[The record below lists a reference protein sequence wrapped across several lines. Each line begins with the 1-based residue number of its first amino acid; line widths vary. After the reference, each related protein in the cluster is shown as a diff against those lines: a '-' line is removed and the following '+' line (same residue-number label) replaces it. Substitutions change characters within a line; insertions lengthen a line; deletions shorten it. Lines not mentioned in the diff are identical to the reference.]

1 MMYNCIGDKIMTKL
15 LSGIECRNNLKE
27 NLIKKIKKIKEK
39 ITIIVISA
47 GNNEA
52 SKIYIKN
59 KIKECQSVNI
69 ECQHLH
75 FEKTTTNELI
85 KTITKLNKDKNI
97 TGILVQL
104 PLPKNI
110 EENKV
115 INTIDYKKDI
125 DGLTASNI
133 AKLYS
138 NEQGIIPCTAKGIID
153 LLEYN
158 KIEIEEK
165 NITIIGR
172 SNLVGKPLTLALLN
186 KNATVTLC
194 HSKTKN
200 LKIHTKSADIIIVAV
215 GKPGLIN
222 QKMVSKDTIIIDVG
236 INRINGKI
244 CGDADKSVYK
254 KCKAV
259 TPVPGGVGPMT
270 VYEVLSNTLECYKLQ
285 KGKE

>member
-1 MMYNCIGDKIMTKL
+1 MYNCIGDKIMTKL
-15 LSGIECRNNLKE
+15 LSGIECKNKLKE
-27 NLIKKIKKIKEK
+27 NLTKKINKIKEK
-39 ITIIVISA
+39 ITITVISV
-47 GNNEA
+47 GNDEA

-75 FEKTTTNELI
+75 FEKISTNELI

-125 DGLTASNI
+125 DGLTKSNI

-138 NEQGIIPCTAKGIID
+138 NQKGIIPCTAKGIID

-158 KIEIEEK
+158 KIEIEGK

-186 KNATVTLC
+186 KNATVTTC
-194 HSKTKN
+194 HSKTKD
-200 LKIHTKSADIIIVAV
+200 LKKHTKKADIIIVAV
-215 GKPGLIN
+215 GKPNLI
-222 QKMVSKDTIIIDVG
+222 KKEMISKNSIIIDVG
-236 INRINGKI
+236 INRVNGKI
-244 CGDADKSVYK
+244 SGDVDKSVYK
-254 KCKAV
+254 KCKAI

-270 VYEVLSNTLECYKLQ
+270 VYEVLSNTLECYELQ
-285 KGKE
+285 KNKK

>member
-1 MMYNCIGDKIMTKL
+1 MYNCIGDKIMTKL
-15 LSGIECRNNLKE
+15 LSGIECKNKLKE
-27 NLIKKIKKIKEK
+27 NLTKKINKIKEK
-39 ITIIVISA
+39 ITITVISV
-47 GNNEA
+47 GNDEA

-69 ECQHLH
+69 ECQYLH
-75 FEKTTTNELI
+75 FEKISTNELI

-125 DGLTASNI
+125 DGLTKSNI

-138 NEQGIIPCTAKGIID
+138 NQKGIIPCTAKGIID

-158 KIEIEEK
+158 KIEIEGK

-186 KNATVTLC
+186 KNATVTTC
-194 HSKTKN
+194 HSKTKD
-200 LKIHTKSADIIIVAV
+200 LKKHTKKADIIIVAV
-215 GKPGLIN
+215 GKPNLI
-222 QKMVSKDTIIIDVG
+222 KKEMISKNSIIIDVG

-244 CGDADKSVYK
+244 SGDVDKSVYK

-259 TPVPGGVGPMT
+259 TPVPGGVVPMT

-285 KGKE
+285 KDKK

>member
-1 MMYNCIGDKIMTKL
+1 MTNL
-15 LSGIECRNNLKE
+15 ISGIKCRDELKKNLSKR
-27 NLIKKIKKIKEK
+27 IKKIKEK
-39 ITIIVISA
+39 LTLTVISV
-47 GNNEA
+47 GDDEA

-69 ECQHLH
+69 ECNHLH
-75 FEKTTTNELI
+75 FENITTNKLVKII
-85 KTITKLNKDKNI
+85 KKLNKDSSV
-97 TGILVQL
+97 TSILVQL

-110 EENKV
+110 DENII
-115 INTIDYKKDI
+115 INTIDYKKDV
-125 DGLTASNI
+125 DGLTDINI

-138 NEQGIIPCTAKGIID
+138 NKKGIIPCTAKGIID
-153 LLEYN
+153 LLEFN
-158 KIEIEEK
+158 KINIEEK
-165 NITIIGR
+165 NVTIIGR
-172 SNLVGKPLTLALLN
+172 SNLVGKPLAVSLLN

-222 QKMVSKDTIIIDVG
+222 QKMVSKNSIIIDVG

-244 CGDADKSVYK
+244 SGDVDKSVYK
-254 KCKAV
+254 KCKAI

-270 VYEVLSNTLECYKLQ
+270 VYEVLSNTLECYELQ
-285 KGKE
+285 KNKK

>member
-1 MMYNCIGDKIMTKL
+1 MYNYIGDKIMTKL
-15 LSGIECRNNLKE
+15 LSGIECKNKLKE
-27 NLIKKIKKIKEK
+27 NLTKKINKIKEK
-39 ITIIVISA
+39 ITITVISV
-47 GNNEA
+47 GNDEA

-75 FEKTTTNELI
+75 FEKISTNELI

-125 DGLTASNI
+125 DGLTKSNI

-138 NEQGIIPCTAKGIID
+138 NQKGIIPCTAKGIID

-158 KIEIEEK
+158 EIEIEEK

-186 KNATVTLC
+186 KNATVTTC
-194 HSKTKN
+194 HSKTKD
-200 LKIHTKSADIIIVAV
+200 LKKHTKKADIIIVAV
-215 GKPGLIN
+215 GKPNLI
-222 QKMVSKDTIIIDVG
+222 KKEMISKNSIIIDVG

-244 CGDADKSVYK
+244 SGDVDKSVYK
-254 KCKAV
+254 KCKAI

-270 VYEVLSNTLECYKLQ
+270 VYEVLSNTLECYELQ
-285 KGKE
+285 KNKK

>member
-1 MMYNCIGDKIMTKL
+1 MYNCIGDKIMTKL
-15 LSGIECRNNLKE
+15 LSGIECKNKLKE
-27 NLIKKIKKIKEK
+27 NLTKKINKIKEK
-39 ITIIVISA
+39 ITITVISV
-47 GNNEA
+47 GNDEA

-75 FEKTTTNELI
+75 FEKISTNELI

-125 DGLTASNI
+125 DGLTKSNI

-138 NEQGIIPCTAKGIID
+138 NQKGIIPCTAKGIID

-158 KIEIEEK
+158 KIEIEGK

-186 KNATVTLC
+186 KNATVTTC
-194 HSKTKN
+194 HSKTKD
-200 LKIHTKSADIIIVAV
+200 LKKHTKKADIIIVAV
-215 GKPGLIN
+215 GKPNLI
-222 QKMVSKDTIIIDVG
+222 KKEMVSKNSIIIDVG
-236 INRINGKI
+236 INRVNGKI
-244 CGDADKSVYK
+244 SGDVDKSVYK
-254 KCKAV
+254 KCKAI

-270 VYEVLSNTLECYKLQ
+270 VYEVLSNTLECYELQ
-285 KGKE
+285 KNKK

>member
-1 MMYNCIGDKIMTKL
+1 MKI
-15 LSGIECRNNLKE
+15 
-27 NLIKKIKKIKEK
+27 IK
-39 ITIIVISA
+39 
-47 GNNEA
+47 
-52 SKIYIKN
+52 
-59 KIKECQSVNI
+59 
-69 ECQHLH
+69 
-75 FEKTTTNELI
+75 
-85 KTITKLNKDKNI
+85 KLNKDSSV
-97 TGILVQL
+97 TSILVQL

-110 EENKV
+110 DENII
-115 INTIDYKKDI
+115 INTIDYKKDV
-125 DGLTASNI
+125 DGLTDINI

-138 NEQGIIPCTAKGIID
+138 NKKGIIPCTAKGIID
-153 LLEYN
+153 LLEFN
-158 KIEIEEK
+158 KINIEEK
-165 NITIIGR
+165 NVTIIGR
-172 SNLVGKPLTLALLN
+172 SNLVGKPLAVSLLN

-285 KGKE
+285 KDKK

>member
-1 MMYNCIGDKIMTKL
+1 MTNL
-15 LSGIECRNNLKE
+15 ISGIKCRDELKKNLSKR
-27 NLIKKIKKIKEK
+27 IKKIKEK
-39 ITIIVISA
+39 LTLTVISV
-47 GNNEA
+47 GDDEA

-69 ECQHLH
+69 ECNHLH
-75 FEKTTTNELI
+75 FENITTNKLVKII
-85 KTITKLNKDKNI
+85 KKLNKDSSV
-97 TGILVQL
+97 TSILVQL

-110 EENKV
+110 DENII
-115 INTIDYKKDI
+115 INTIDYKKDV
-125 DGLTASNI
+125 DGLTDINI

-138 NEQGIIPCTAKGIID
+138 NKKGIIPCTAKGIID
-153 LLEYN
+153 LLEFN
-158 KIEIEEK
+158 KINIEEK
-165 NITIIGR
+165 NVTIIGR
-172 SNLVGKPLTLALLN
+172 SNLVGKPLAVSLLN

>member
-1 MMYNCIGDKIMTKL
+1 MTNL
-15 LSGIECRNNLKE
+15 ISGIKCRDELKKNLSKR
-27 NLIKKIKKIKEK
+27 IKKIKEK
-39 ITIIVISA
+39 LTLTVISV
-47 GNNEA
+47 GDDEA

-69 ECQHLH
+69 ECNHLH
-75 FEKTTTNELI
+75 FENITTNKLVKII
-85 KTITKLNKDKNI
+85 KKLNKDSSV
-97 TGILVQL
+97 TSILVQL

-110 EENKV
+110 DENII
-115 INTIDYKKDI
+115 INTIDYKKDV
-125 DGLTASNI
+125 DGLTDINI

-138 NEQGIIPCTAKGIID
+138 NKKGIIPCTAKGIID
-153 LLEYN
+153 LLEFN
-158 KIEIEEK
+158 KINIEEK
-165 NITIIGR
+165 NVTIIGR
-172 SNLVGKPLTLALLN
+172 SNLVGKPLAVSLLN

-259 TPVPGGVGPMT
+259 TPVPGGV
-270 VYEVLSNTLECYKLQ
+270 
-285 KGKE
+285 

>member
-1 MMYNCIGDKIMTKL
+1 MTNL
-15 LSGIECRNNLKE
+15 ISGIKCRDELKKNLSKR
-27 NLIKKIKKIKEK
+27 IKKIKEK
-39 ITIIVISA
+39 LTLTVISV
-47 GNNEA
+47 GDDEA

-69 ECQHLH
+69 ECNHLH
-75 FEKTTTNELI
+75 FENITTNKLVKII
-85 KTITKLNKDKNI
+85 KKLNKDSSV
-97 TGILVQL
+97 TSILVQL

-110 EENKV
+110 DENII
-115 INTIDYKKDI
+115 INTIDYKKDV
-125 DGLTASNI
+125 DGLTDINI

-138 NEQGIIPCTAKGIID
+138 NKKGIIPCTAKGIID
-153 LLEYN
+153 LLEFS
-158 KIEIEEK
+158 KINIEEK
-165 NITIIGR
+165 NVTIIGR
-172 SNLVGKPLTLALLN
+172 SNLVGKPLAVSLLN

-222 QKMVSKDTIIIDVG
+222 QKMVSKNSIIIDVG

-244 CGDADKSVYK
+244 SGDVDKSVYK
-254 KCKAV
+254 KCKAI

-285 KGKE
+285 KDKK

>member
-1 MMYNCIGDKIMTKL
+1 MTNL
-15 LSGIECRNNLKE
+15 ISGIKCRDELKKNLSKR
-27 NLIKKIKKIKEK
+27 IKKIKEK
-39 ITIIVISA
+39 LTLTVISV
-47 GNNEA
+47 GDDEA

-69 ECQHLH
+69 ECNHLH
-75 FEKTTTNELI
+75 FENITTNKLVKII
-85 KTITKLNKDKNI
+85 KKLNKDSSV
-97 TGILVQL
+97 TSILVQL

-110 EENKV
+110 DENII
-115 INTIDYKKDI
+115 INTIDYKKDV
-125 DGLTASNI
+125 DGLTDINI

-138 NEQGIIPCTAKGIID
+138 NKKGIIPCTAKGIID
-153 LLEYN
+153 LLEFN
-158 KIEIEEK
+158 KINIEEK
-165 NITIIGR
+165 NVTIIGR
-172 SNLVGKPLTLALLN
+172 SNLVGKPLAVSLLN

-200 LKIHTKSADIIIVAV
+200 LKIHTKSADIIIAAV

-285 KGKE
+285 KDKK

>member
-1 MMYNCIGDKIMTKL
+1 MYNYTGDKIMTKL
-15 LSGIECRNNLKE
+15 LSGIECRNKLKE
-27 NLIKKIKKIKEK
+27 NLTKKINKIKEK
-39 ITIIVISA
+39 ITITVISV
-47 GNNEA
+47 GNDEA

-59 KIKECQSVNI
+59 KTKECQSVNI
-69 ECQHLH
+69 DCQHLH

-85 KTITKLNKDKNI
+85 NLITKLNKDKNI

-125 DGLTASNI
+125 DGLTKSNI

-138 NEQGIIPCTAKGIID
+138 NQKGIIPCTAKGIID

-158 KIEIEEK
+158 KIEIEGK

-194 HSKTKN
+194 HSKTKD
-200 LKIHTKSADIIIVAV
+200 LKKHTKKADIIIVAV
-215 GKPGLIN
+215 GQPSLI
-222 QKMVSKDTIIIDVG
+222 KKEMVSNNSIIIDVG

-244 CGDADKSVYK
+244 SGDVDKSVYK
-254 KCKAV
+254 KCKAI

-270 VYEVLSNTLECYKLQ
+270 VYEVLSNTLECYELQ
-285 KGKE
+285 KNKK

>member
-1 MMYNCIGDKIMTKL
+1 MYNCIGDKIMTKL
-15 LSGIECRNNLKE
+15 LSGIECRNKLKE
-27 NLIKKIKKIKEK
+27 NLTKKINKIKEK
-39 ITIIVISA
+39 ITIAVISV

-75 FEKTTTNELI
+75 FEKSTTNELI
-85 KTITKLNKDKNI
+85 KLITKLNQDKNI

-125 DGLTASNI
+125 DGLTESNI

-138 NEQGIIPCTAKGIID
+138 NQKGIIPCTAKGIMD

-158 KIEIEEK
+158 KIEIEGK

-186 KNATVTLC
+186 KNATVTTC
-194 HSKTKN
+194 HSKTKD
-200 LKIHTKSADIIIVAV
+200 LKKHTKKADIIIVAV
-215 GKPGLIN
+215 GKPNLI
-222 QKMVSKDTIIIDVG
+222 KKEMISKNSIIIDVG
-236 INRINGKI
+236 INRVNGKI
-244 CGDADKSVYK
+244 SGDVDKSVYK
-254 KCKAV
+254 KCKAI

-270 VYEVLSNTLECYKLQ
+270 VYEVLSNTLECYELQ
-285 KGKE
+285 KNKN

>member
-1 MMYNCIGDKIMTKL
+1 MYNYIGDKIMTKL
-15 LSGIECRNNLKE
+15 LSGIECKNKLKE
-27 NLIKKIKKIKEK
+27 NLTKKINKIKEK
-39 ITIIVISA
+39 ITITVISV
-47 GNNEA
+47 GNDEA

-75 FEKTTTNELI
+75 FEKISTNELI

-125 DGLTASNI
+125 DGLTKSNI

-138 NEQGIIPCTAKGIID
+138 NQKGIIPCTAKGIID

-158 KIEIEEK
+158 KIEIEGK

-186 KNATVTLC
+186 KNATVTTC
-194 HSKTKN
+194 HSKTKD
-200 LKIHTKSADIIIVAV
+200 LKKHTKKADIIIVAV
-215 GKPGLIN
+215 GKPNLI
-222 QKMVSKDTIIIDVG
+222 KKEMISKNSIIIDVG

-244 CGDADKSVYK
+244 SGDVDKSVYK
-254 KCKAV
+254 KCKAI

-270 VYEVLSNTLECYKLQ
+270 VYEVLSNTLECYELQ
-285 KGKE
+285 KNKK

>member
-1 MMYNCIGDKIMTKL
+1 MYNYIGDKIMTKL
-15 LSGIECRNNLKE
+15 LSGIECRNKLKE
-27 NLIKKIKKIKEK
+27 KLTKKINKIKEK
-39 ITIIVISA
+39 ITITVISV
-47 GNNEA
+47 GNDEA

-85 KTITKLNKDKNI
+85 NLITKLNKDKNI

-125 DGLTASNI
+125 DGLTKSNI

-138 NEQGIIPCTAKGIID
+138 NQKGIIPCTAKGIID

-158 KIEIEEK
+158 KIEIEGK

-186 KNATVTLC
+186 KNATVTTC
-194 HSKTKN
+194 HSKTKD
-200 LKIHTKSADIIIVAV
+200 LKTHTKKADIIIVAV
-215 GKPGLIN
+215 GQPSLI
-222 QKMVSKDTIIIDVG
+222 KKEMVSNNSIIIDVG

-244 CGDADKSVYK
+244 SGDVDKSVYK

-285 KGKE
+285 KDKK

>member
-1 MMYNCIGDKIMTKL
+1 MYNYIGDKIMTKL
-15 LSGIECRNNLKE
+15 LSGIECRNKLKE
-27 NLIKKIKKIKEK
+27 NLTKKINKIKEK
-39 ITIIVISA
+39 ITITVISV
-47 GNNEA
+47 GNDEA

-59 KIKECQSVNI
+59 KTKECQSVNI

-85 KTITKLNKDKNI
+85 NLITKLNKDKNI

-125 DGLTASNI
+125 DGLTKSNI

-138 NEQGIIPCTAKGIID
+138 NQKGIIPCTAKGIID

-158 KIEIEEK
+158 KIEIEGK

-194 HSKTKN
+194 HSKTKD
-200 LKIHTKSADIIIVAV
+200 LKKHTKKADIIIVAV
-215 GKPGLIN
+215 GKPNLI
-222 QKMVSKDTIIIDVG
+222 KKEMISKNSIIIDVG

-244 CGDADKSVYK
+244 SGDIDKSVYK
-254 KCKAV
+254 KCKAI

-270 VYEVLSNTLECYKLQ
+270 VYEVLSNTLECYELQ
-285 KGKE
+285 KNKK

>member
-1 MMYNCIGDKIMTKL
+1 MYNYIGDKIMTKL
-15 LSGIECRNNLKE
+15 LSGIECRNKLKE
-27 NLIKKIKKIKEK
+27 KLTKKINKIKEK
-39 ITIIVISA
+39 ITITVISV
-47 GNNEA
+47 GNDEA

-85 KTITKLNKDKNI
+85 NLITKLNKDKNI

-125 DGLTASNI
+125 DGLTKSNI

-138 NEQGIIPCTAKGIID
+138 NQKGIIPCTAKGIID

-158 KIEIEEK
+158 KIEIEGK

-186 KNATVTLC
+186 KNATVTTC
-194 HSKTKN
+194 HSKTKD
-200 LKIHTKSADIIIVAV
+200 LKTHTKKADIIIVAV
-215 GKPGLIN
+215 GQPSLI
-222 QKMVSKDTIIIDVG
+222 KKEMVSNNSIIIDVG

-244 CGDADKSVYK
+244 SGDVDKSVYK

-270 VYEVLSNTLECYKLQ
+270 VYF
-285 KGKE
+285 

>member
-1 MMYNCIGDKIMTKL
+1 MYNCIGDKIMTKL
-15 LSGIECRNNLKE
+15 LSGIECKNKLKE
-27 NLIKKIKKIKEK
+27 NLTKKINKIKEK
-39 ITIIVISA
+39 ITITVISV

-75 FEKTTTNELI
+75 FEKISTNELI

-125 DGLTASNI
+125 DGLTKSNI

-138 NEQGIIPCTAKGIID
+138 NQKGIIPCTAKGIID

-158 KIEIEEK
+158 KIEIEGK

-186 KNATVTLC
+186 KNATVTTC
-194 HSKTKN
+194 HSKTKD
-200 LKIHTKSADIIIVAV
+200 LKKHTKKADIIIVAV
-215 GKPGLIN
+215 GKPNLI
-222 QKMVSKDTIIIDVG
+222 KKEMISKNSIIIDVG

-244 CGDADKSVYK
+244 SGDVDKSVYK
-254 KCKAV
+254 KCKAI

-270 VYEVLSNTLECYKLQ
+270 VYEVLSNTLECYELQ
-285 KGKE
+285 KNKK

>member
-1 MMYNCIGDKIMTKL
+1 MYNYTGDKIMTKL
-15 LSGIECRNNLKE
+15 LSGIECRNKLKE
-27 NLIKKIKKIKEK
+27 NLTKKINKIKEK
-39 ITIIVISA
+39 ITITVISV
-47 GNNEA
+47 GNDEA

-59 KIKECQSVNI
+59 KTKECQSVNI

-85 KTITKLNKDKNI
+85 NLITKLNKDKNI

-125 DGLTASNI
+125 DGLTKSNI

-138 NEQGIIPCTAKGIID
+138 NQKGIIPCTAKGIID

-158 KIEIEEK
+158 KIEIEGK

-194 HSKTKN
+194 HSKTKD
-200 LKIHTKSADIIIVAV
+200 LKKHTKKADIIIVAV
-215 GKPGLIN
+215 GQPSLI
-222 QKMVSKDTIIIDVG
+222 KKEMVSNNSIIIDVG

-244 CGDADKSVYK
+244 SGDVDKSVYK

-270 VYEVLSNTLECYKLQ
+270 VYEVLSNTLECYELQ
-285 KGKE
+285 KNKK

>member
-1 MMYNCIGDKIMTKL
+1 MTNL
-15 LSGIECRNNLKE
+15 ISGIKCRDELKKNLSKR
-27 NLIKKIKKIKEK
+27 IKKIKEK
-39 ITIIVISA
+39 LTLTVISV
-47 GNNEA
+47 GDDEA

-69 ECQHLH
+69 ECNHLH
-75 FEKTTTNELI
+75 FENITTNKLVKII
-85 KTITKLNKDKNI
+85 KKLNKDSSV
-97 TGILVQL
+97 TSILVQL

-110 EENKV
+110 DENII
-115 INTIDYKKDI
+115 INTIDYKKDV
-125 DGLTASNI
+125 DGLTDINI

-138 NEQGIIPCTAKGIID
+138 NKKGIIPCTAKGIID
-153 LLEYN
+153 LLEFN
-158 KIEIEEK
+158 KINIEEK
-165 NITIIGR
+165 NVTIIGR
-172 SNLVGKPLTLALLN
+172 SNLVGKPLAVSLLN

-222 QKMVSKDTIIIDVG
+222 RKMVSKDTIIIDVG

>member
-1 MMYNCIGDKIMTKL
+1 MYNYTGDKIMTKL
-15 LSGIECRNNLKE
+15 LSGIECRNKLKE
-27 NLIKKIKKIKEK
+27 NLTKKINKIKEK
-39 ITIIVISA
+39 ITITVISV
-47 GNNEA
+47 GNDEA

-59 KIKECQSVNI
+59 KTKECQSVNI
-69 ECQHLH
+69 DCQHLH

-85 KTITKLNKDKNI
+85 NLITKLNKDKNI

-125 DGLTASNI
+125 DGLTKSNI

-138 NEQGIIPCTAKGIID
+138 NQKGIIPCTAKGIID

-158 KIEIEEK
+158 KIEIEGK

-186 KNATVTLC
+186 KNATVTTC
-194 HSKTKN
+194 HSKTKD
-200 LKIHTKSADIIIVAV
+200 LKKHTKKADIIIVAV
-215 GKPGLIN
+215 VKPNLI
-222 QKMVSKDTIIIDVG
+222 KKEMISKNSIIIDVG

-244 CGDADKSVYK
+244 SGDVDKSVYK
-254 KCKAV
+254 KCKSI

-270 VYEVLSNTLECYKLQ
+270 VYEVLSNTLECYELQ
-285 KGKE
+285 KNKK

>member
-1 MMYNCIGDKIMTKL
+1 MYNYIGDKIMTKL
-15 LSGIECRNNLKE
+15 LSGIECRNKLKE
-27 NLIKKIKKIKEK
+27 NLTKKINKIKEK
-39 ITIIVISA
+39 ITITVISV
-47 GNNEA
+47 GNDEA

-59 KIKECQSVNI
+59 KTKECQSVNI
-69 ECQHLH
+69 DCQHLH

-85 KTITKLNKDKNI
+85 NLITKLNKDKNI

-125 DGLTASNI
+125 DGLTKSNI

-138 NEQGIIPCTAKGIID
+138 NQKGIIPCTAKGIID

-158 KIEIEEK
+158 KIEIEGK

-194 HSKTKN
+194 HSKTKD
-200 LKIHTKSADIIIVAV
+200 LKKHTKKADIIIVAV
-215 GKPGLIN
+215 GKPNLI
-222 QKMVSKDTIIIDVG
+222 KKEMISKNSIIIDVG

-244 CGDADKSVYK
+244 SGDVDKSVYK
-254 KCKAV
+254 KCKAI

-270 VYEVLSNTLECYKLQ
+270 VYEVLSNTLECYELQ
-285 KGKE
+285 KNKK

>member
-1 MMYNCIGDKIMTKL
+1 MTNL
-15 LSGIECRNNLKE
+15 ISGIKCRDELKKNLSKR
-27 NLIKKIKKIKEK
+27 IKKIKEK
-39 ITIIVISA
+39 LTLTVISV
-47 GNNEA
+47 GDDEA

-69 ECQHLH
+69 ECNHLH
-75 FEKTTTNELI
+75 FENITTNKLVKII
-85 KTITKLNKDKNI
+85 KKLNKDSSV
-97 TGILVQL
+97 TSILVQL

-110 EENKV
+110 DENII
-115 INTIDYKKDI
+115 INTIDYKKDV
-125 DGLTASNI
+125 DGLTDINI

-138 NEQGIIPCTAKGIID
+138 NKKGIIPCTAKGIID
-153 LLEYN
+153 LLEFN
-158 KIEIEEK
+158 KINIEEK
-165 NITIIGR
+165 NVTIIGR
-172 SNLVGKPLTLALLN
+172 SNLVGKPLAVSLLN

-285 KGKE
+285 KDKE

>member
-1 MMYNCIGDKIMTKL
+1 MYNYIGDKIMTKL
-15 LSGIECRNNLKE
+15 LSGIECRNKLKE
-27 NLIKKIKKIKEK
+27 KLTKKINKIKEK
-39 ITIIVISA
+39 ITITVISV
-47 GNNEA
+47 GNDEA

-85 KTITKLNKDKNI
+85 NLITKLNKDKNI

-125 DGLTASNI
+125 DGLTKSNI

-138 NEQGIIPCTAKGIID
+138 NQKGIIPCTAKGIID

-158 KIEIEEK
+158 KIEIEGK

-194 HSKTKN
+194 HSKTKD
-200 LKIHTKSADIIIVAV
+200 LKKHTKKADIIIVAV
-215 GKPGLIN
+215 GQPSLI
-222 QKMVSKDTIIIDVG
+222 KKEMVSNNSIIIDVG

-244 CGDADKSVYK
+244 SGDVDKSVYK

-270 VYEVLSNTLECYKLQ
+270 VYEVLSNTLECYELQ
-285 KGKE
+285 KNKK

>member
-1 MMYNCIGDKIMTKL
+1 MYNCIGDKIMTKL
-15 LSGIECRNNLKE
+15 LSGIECRNKLKE
-27 NLIKKIKKIKEK
+27 NLTKKINKIKEK
-39 ITIIVISA
+39 ITIAVISV

-75 FEKTTTNELI
+75 FEKSTTNELI
-85 KTITKLNKDKNI
+85 KLITKLNQDKNI

-125 DGLTASNI
+125 DGLTKSNI

-138 NEQGIIPCTAKGIID
+138 NQKGIIPCTAKGIID

-158 KIEIEEK
+158 KIEIEGK

-186 KNATVTLC
+186 KNATVTTC
-194 HSKTKN
+194 HSKTKD
-200 LKIHTKSADIIIVAV
+200 LKKQTKKADIIIVAV
-215 GKPGLIN
+215 GKPNLI
-222 QKMVSKDTIIIDVG
+222 KKEMISKNSIIIDVG

-244 CGDADKSVYK
+244 AGDVDKSVYK
-254 KCKAV
+254 KCKAI

-270 VYEVLSNTLECYKLQ
+270 VYEVLSNTLECYELQ
-285 KGKE
+285 KNKK

>member
-1 MMYNCIGDKIMTKL
+1 MYNCIGDKIMTKL
-15 LSGIECRNNLKE
+15 LSGIECRNKLKE
-27 NLIKKIKKIKEK
+27 NLTKKINKIKEK
-39 ITIIVISA
+39 ITIAVISV

-75 FEKTTTNELI
+75 FEKSTTNELI
-85 KTITKLNKDKNI
+85 KLITKLNQDKNI

-125 DGLTASNI
+125 DGLTESNI

-138 NEQGIIPCTAKGIID
+138 NQKGIIPCTAKGIMD

-158 KIEIEEK
+158 KIEIEGK

-186 KNATVTLC
+186 KNATVTTC
-194 HSKTKN
+194 HSKTKD
-200 LKIHTKSADIIIVAV
+200 LKKHTKKADIIIVAV
-215 GKPGLIN
+215 GKPNLI
-222 QKMVSKDTIIIDVG
+222 KKEMISKNSIIIDVG

-244 CGDADKSVYK
+244 SGDVDKSVYK
-254 KCKAV
+254 KCKAI

-270 VYEVLSNTLECYKLQ
+270 VYEVLSNTLECYELQ
-285 KGKE
+285 KNKN

>member
-1 MMYNCIGDKIMTKL
+1 MYNCIGDKIMTKL
-15 LSGIECRNNLKE
+15 LSGIECRNKLKE
-27 NLIKKIKKIKEK
+27 KLIKKINKIKEK
-39 ITIIVISA
+39 ITITVISV
-47 GNNEA
+47 GNDEA

-75 FEKTTTNELI
+75 FEKISTNELI

-125 DGLTASNI
+125 DGLTKSNI

-138 NEQGIIPCTAKGIID
+138 NQKGIIPCTAKGIID

-158 KIEIEEK
+158 KIEIEGK

-186 KNATVTLC
+186 KNATVTTC
-194 HSKTKN
+194 HSKTKD
-200 LKIHTKSADIIIVAV
+200 LKKHTKKADIIIVAV
-215 GKPGLIN
+215 GQPSLI
-222 QKMVSKDTIIIDVG
+222 KKEMVSNNSIIIDVG

-244 CGDADKSVYK
+244 YGDVDKTVYK
-254 KCKAV
+254 KCKAI

-270 VYEVLSNTLECYKLQ
+270 VYEVLSNTIECYKLQ
-285 KGKE
+285 KNKK

>member
-1 MMYNCIGDKIMTKL
+1 MYNCIGDKIMTKL
-15 LSGIECRNNLKE
+15 LNGIECKNKLKE
-27 NLIKKIKKIKEK
+27 NLTKKINKIKEK
-39 ITIIVISA
+39 ITITVISV

-75 FEKTTTNELI
+75 FEKISTNELI

-125 DGLTASNI
+125 DGLTKSNI

-138 NEQGIIPCTAKGIID
+138 NQKGIIPCTAKGIID
-153 LLEYN
+153 LLECN
-158 KIEIEEK
+158 KIEIEGK

-186 KNATVTLC
+186 KNATVTTC
-194 HSKTKN
+194 HSKTKD
-200 LKIHTKSADIIIVAV
+200 LKKHTKKADIIIVAV
-215 GKPGLIN
+215 GKPNLI
-222 QKMVSKDTIIIDVG
+222 KKEMISKNSIIIDVG
-236 INRINGKI
+236 INRIDGKI
-244 CGDADKSVYK
+244 SGDVDKSVYK
-254 KCKAV
+254 KCKAI

-270 VYEVLSNTLECYKLQ
+270 VYEVLSNTLECYELQ
-285 KGKE
+285 KNKK

>member
-1 MMYNCIGDKIMTKL
+1 MYNYIGDKIMTKL
-15 LSGIECRNNLKE
+15 LSGIECRNKLKE
-27 NLIKKIKKIKEK
+27 NLTKKINKIKEK
-39 ITIIVISA
+39 ITITVISV
-47 GNNEA
+47 GNDEA

-85 KTITKLNKDKNI
+85 NLITKLNKDKNI

-125 DGLTASNI
+125 DGLTKSNI

-138 NEQGIIPCTAKGIID
+138 NQKGIIPCTAKGIID

-158 KIEIEEK
+158 KIEIEGK

-186 KNATVTLC
+186 KNATVTTC
-194 HSKTKN
+194 HSKTKD
-200 LKIHTKSADIIIVAV
+200 LKKHTKKADIIIIAV
-215 GKPGLIN
+215 GKPSLI
-222 QKMVSKDTIIIDVG
+222 KKEMISKNSIIIDVG

-244 CGDADKSVYK
+244 SGDVDKSVYK

-285 KGKE
+285 KDKK

>member
-1 MMYNCIGDKIMTKL
+1 MTNL
-15 LSGIECRNNLKE
+15 ISGIKCRDELKKNLSKR
-27 NLIKKIKKIKEK
+27 IKKIKEK
-39 ITIIVISA
+39 LTLTVISV
-47 GNNEA
+47 GDDEE

-69 ECQHLH
+69 ECNHLH
-75 FEKTTTNELI
+75 FENITTNKLVKII
-85 KTITKLNKDKNI
+85 KKLNKDSSV
-97 TGILVQL
+97 TSILVQL

-110 EENKV
+110 DENII
-115 INTIDYKKDI
+115 INKIDYKKDV
-125 DGLTASNI
+125 DGLTDINI

-138 NEQGIIPCTAKGIID
+138 NKKGIIPCTAKGIID
-153 LLEYN
+153 LLEFN
-158 KIEIEEK
+158 KINIEEK
-165 NITIIGR
+165 NVTIIGR
-172 SNLVGKPLTLALLN
+172 SNLVGKPLAVSLLN

>member
-1 MMYNCIGDKIMTKL
+1 MYNCIGDKIMTKL
-15 LSGIECRNNLKE
+15 LSGIECKNKLKE
-27 NLIKKIKKIKEK
+27 NLTKKINKIKEK
-39 ITIIVISA
+39 ITITVISV
-47 GNNEA
+47 GNDEA

-75 FEKTTTNELI
+75 FEKISTNELI

-125 DGLTASNI
+125 DGLTKSNT

-138 NEQGIIPCTAKGIID
+138 NQKGIIPCTAKGIID

-158 KIEIEEK
+158 KIEIEGK

-186 KNATVTLC
+186 KNATVTTC
-194 HSKTKN
+194 HSKTKD
-200 LKIHTKSADIIIVAV
+200 LKKHTKKADIIIVAV
-215 GKPGLIN
+215 GKPNLI
-222 QKMVSKDTIIIDVG
+222 KKEMVSKNSIIIDVG
-236 INRINGKI
+236 INRVNGKI
-244 CGDADKSVYK
+244 SGDVDKSVYK
-254 KCKAV
+254 KCKAI

-270 VYEVLSNTLECYKLQ
+270 VYEVLSNTLEC
-285 KGKE
+285 

>member
-1 MMYNCIGDKIMTKL
+1 MTNL
-15 LSGIECRNNLKE
+15 ISGIKCRDELKKNLSKR
-27 NLIKKIKKIKEK
+27 IKKIKEK
-39 ITIIVISA
+39 LTLTVISV
-47 GNNEA
+47 GDDEA

-69 ECQHLH
+69 ECNHLH
-75 FEKTTTNELI
+75 FENITTNKLVKII
-85 KTITKLNKDKNI
+85 KKLNKDSSV
-97 TGILVQL
+97 TSILVQL

-110 EENKV
+110 DENII
-115 INTIDYKKDI
+115 INTIDYKKDV
-125 DGLTASNI
+125 DGLTDINI

-138 NEQGIIPCTAKGIID
+138 NKKGIIPCTAKGIID
-153 LLEYN
+153 LLEFN
-158 KIEIEEK
+158 KINIEEK
-165 NITIIGR
+165 NVTIIGR
-172 SNLVGKPLTLALLN
+172 SNLVGKPLAVSLLN

-285 KGKE
+285 KDKK

>member
-1 MMYNCIGDKIMTKL
+1 MTNL
-15 LSGIECRNNLKE
+15 ISGIKCRDELKKNLSKR
-27 NLIKKIKKIKEK
+27 IKKIKEK
-39 ITIIVISA
+39 LTLTVISV
-47 GNNEA
+47 GDDEA

-69 ECQHLH
+69 ECNHLH
-75 FEKTTTNELI
+75 FENITTNKLVKII
-85 KTITKLNKDKNI
+85 KKLNKDSSV
-97 TGILVQL
+97 TSILVQL

-110 EENKV
+110 DENII
-115 INTIDYKKDI
+115 INTIDYKKDV
-125 DGLTASNI
+125 DGLTDINI

-138 NEQGIIPCTAKGIID
+138 NKKGIIPCTAKGIID
-153 LLEYN
+153 LLEFS
-158 KIEIEEK
+158 KINIEEK
-165 NITIIGR
+165 NVTIIGR
-172 SNLVGKPLTLALLN
+172 SNLVGKPLAVSLLN

-285 KGKE
+285 KDKK

>member
-1 MMYNCIGDKIMTKL
+1 MYNCIGDKNMTKL
-15 LSGIECRNNLKE
+15 LSWIECKNKLKE
-27 NLIKKIKKIKEK
+27 KLAIKINQ
-39 ITIIVISA
+39 ITITVISV
-47 GNNEA
+47 GNDEA

-75 FEKTTTNELI
+75 FEKTTTDDLT
-85 KTITKLNKDKNI
+85 KVITKLNKDKNV

-110 EENKV
+110 DENKV
-115 INTIDYKKDI
+115 INTIDYKKNI
-125 DGLTASNI
+125 DGLTETNI

-138 NEQGIIPCTAKGIID
+138 NKKSIIPCTAKGIIN

-158 KIEIEEK
+158 EIEIEEK

-186 KNATVTLC
+186 KNATVTSC
-194 HSKTKN
+194 HSKTKD
-200 LKIHTKSADIIIVAV
+200 LKKHTKKADIIVVAV
-215 GKPGLIN
+215 GKPNLI
-222 QKMVSKDTIIIDVG
+222 KKEMISKNSIIIDVG

-244 CGDADKSVYK
+244 CGDVDKTVYK
-254 KCKAV
+254 KCKAI

-270 VYEVLSNTLECYKLQ
+270 VYEVLSNTIECYELQ
-285 KGKE
+285 KNKK

>member
-1 MMYNCIGDKIMTKL
+1 MTNL
-15 LSGIECRNNLKE
+15 ISGIKCRDELKKNLSKR
-27 NLIKKIKKIKEK
+27 IKKIKEK
-39 ITIIVISA
+39 LTLTVISV
-47 GNNEA
+47 GDDEA

-69 ECQHLH
+69 ECNHLH
-75 FEKTTTNELI
+75 FENITTNKLVKII
-85 KTITKLNKDKNI
+85 KKLNKDSSV
-97 TGILVQL
+97 TSILVQL

-110 EENKV
+110 DENII
-115 INTIDYKKDI
+115 INTIDYKKDV
-125 DGLTASNI
+125 DGLTDINI

-138 NEQGIIPCTAKGIID
+138 NKKGIIPCTAKGIID
-153 LLEYN
+153 LLEFN
-158 KIEIEEK
+158 KINIEEK
-165 NITIIGR
+165 NVTIIGR
-172 SNLVGKPLTLALLN
+172 SNLVGKPLAVSLLN

-222 QKMVSKDTIIIDVG
+222 QKMVSKDTVIIDVG